1 MPRRTWGWKMFT
13 DSRTKKGKAMREIT
27 YREAVHEAI
36 SEEMRRDSRV
46 ILMGEDVGPFGGLTG
61 VTIGLIDEFG
71 ADRVL
76 ETPISECGFVGA
88 AVGAAL
94 KGMRPILELGLA
106 DVILVAMDQIV
117 NTAAKMNY
125 FYNGRASVPLVCR
138 VWSGFRPSGGPQ
150 QSQSNEAMFA
160 HVPGLKVV
168 MPSTPY
174 DVKGLLKAS
183 IRDDNPV
190 IFFEPKGVYSLEGP
204 VPDEDYVVEL
214 GIAEVKREGRDVT
227 VIALGAMVP
236 LALAAADKLAQ
247 DISVEVVDPRTI
259 RPLDV
264 ATLVKSV
271 KKTGRA
277 VIVHEANT
285 TGGVGGEIAA
295 VLADD
300 AFASLRAP
308 IKRIGAM
315 ETPIPVS
322 PALGSAVV
330 PGESNIVDTVRALI
344 QDTSPS

>member
-1 MPRRTWGWKMFT
+1 
-13 DSRTKKGKAMREIT
+13 MREIT
-27 YREAVHEAI
+27 YREAIHDAI

-46 ILMGEDVGPFGGLTG
+46 ILMGEDVGLFGGLTG

-71 ADRVL
+71 AERVL

>member
-1 MPRRTWGWKMFT
+1 MFT
-13 DSRTKKGKAMREIT
+13 GSRTKKGKAMREIT

-36 SEEMRRDSRV
+36 LEEMRRDSRV